1 MKTIEQSP
9 PSPSS
14 SSFSSSS
21 SVLHPNTVFDLL
33 NDIPIIWYCYLRI
46 LNKVLL
52 EGEVVSLALLSLTSH
67 S

>member
-1 MKTIEQSP
+1 
-9 PSPSS
+9 
-14 SSFSSSS
+14 
-21 SVLHPNTVFDLL
+21 LHPNTVFDLL